1 MLLLE
6 GLGFR
11 QVLLSGANGDDL
23 LLAAVLFGTTGAGR
37 TVVSL
42 LFIFHVHFLGSSR
55 SRLMICILSRG
66 TFLTSHIIVSVPSFS
81 IIDSFLL
88 ILDLL
93 MK

>member
-11 QVLLSGANGDDL
+11 KVLLSGANGYDL

-55 SRLMICILSRG
+55 S
-66 TFLTSHIIVSVPSFS
+66 
-81 IIDSFLL
+81 
-88 ILDLL
+88 
-93 MK
+93 